1 MIFYDFHGAPSPRRA
16 RMFIAEKQID
26 IESREIDLKVREQ
39 FSPEFLALNPRG
51 TVPAFVTDTGLA
63 LTENVGIAAYLEEKF
78 PTPPLMG
85 NSADEKGAV
94 LMWNAICETQGFLV
108 IGNYL
113 RNSNPGHSGRA
124 ITGPVSFEQIP
135 DLANRAK
142 KRADIFFNMLE
153 AQLSKSDYLATDK
166 FTFADISGFVVCD
179 FARMVKI
186 SIPKNCSATQAWY
199 DKIKERPSAK
209 V

>member
-16 RMFIAEKQID
+16 RMFIAEKKID

-39 FSPEFLALNPRG
+39 FSAEFLAINPRG
-51 TVPAFVTDTGLA
+51 TVPALVTDTGIA

-78 PTPPLMG
+78 PSPPLMG
-85 NSADEKGAV
+85 NTAGEKGLV

-108 IGNYL
+108 IGNFL

-135 DLANRAK
+135 DLADRAR
-142 KRADIFFNMLE
+142 KRADIFFSMLE
-153 AQLSKSDYLATDK
+153 AQLSKSDYLASSE
-166 FTFADISGFVVCD
+166 FTFADITGFVVCD

-186 SIPKNCSATQAWY
+186 SIPKSCPATQAWFN
-199 DKIKERPSAK
+199 KIEERPSAK
-209 V
+209 I

>member
-26 IESREIDLKVREQ
+26 IENREIDLKLKEQ
-39 FSPEFLALNPRG
+39 FSPEFLAINPRG
-51 TVPAFVTDTGLA
+51 TVPAFVTDSGLA

-85 NSADEKGAV
+85 NTADEKGAV

-135 DLANRAK
+135 DLASRAK

-153 AQLSKSDYLATDK
+153 AQLIKSDYLATDK
-166 FTFADISGFVVCD
+166 FTFADISGFIVCD

>member
-16 RMFIAEKQID
+16 RMFIAEKNID
-26 IESREIDLKVREQ
+26 IESREIDLKGREQ
-39 FSPEFLALNPRG
+39 FSPEFLAINPRG
-51 TVPAFVTDTGLA
+51 TVPALVTDKGLA
-63 LTENVGIAAYLEEKF
+63 LTENVGIAAYLEEEF

-85 NSADEKGAV
+85 STADERGAV

-113 RNSNPGHSGRA
+113 RNSNPGHRGRA

-135 DLANRAK
+135 DLASRAK

-153 AQLSKSDYLATDK
+153 AQLTKSAYLATDK
-166 FTFADISGFVVCD
+166 FSFADISGFIVCD
-179 FARMVKI
+179 FAQMVKI

-199 DKIKERPSAK
+199 DKIKARPSAK
-209 V
+209 I